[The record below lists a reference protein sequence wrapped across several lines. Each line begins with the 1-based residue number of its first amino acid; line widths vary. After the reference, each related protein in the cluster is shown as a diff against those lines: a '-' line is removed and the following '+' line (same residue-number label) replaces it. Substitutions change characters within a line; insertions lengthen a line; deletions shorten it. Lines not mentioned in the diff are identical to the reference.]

1 MGIEYAIYTNYYIKF
16 FFLTLSAVG
25 FNYQSM
31 QIESCSSGLGNL
43 AVTMG

>member
-1 MGIEYAIYTNYYIKF
+1 MSIEYAIYTNYYIK